1 MPSLWPERVALYLGP
16 RVFRSACSW
25 SWGPNHREIDESSS
39 ELCNTSHRTPSQR
52 NKAWV
57 VLTENE
63 ATEVTCL
70 HFFCQPNTFN
80 CQDQEGKCWKN
91 RNLFVTECQPSVS
104 RILNG
109 MPAADKKH
117 HGPSPNSGDSTSIC
131 VLNIPLQEPTFVH
144 LMSIV
149 SNGTEKTTKLKHSW
163 VEIKV
168 YLGSKLSRPSPR
180 LGERQREE

>member
-1 MPSLWPERVALYLGP
+1 MCCRKLQCSGHWITEVLVSPEPLAWGAALYLGP

-70 HFFCQPNTFN
+70 HFFCQPNIFN
-80 CQDQEGKCWKN
+80 CQDQEGKCWQN
-91 RNLFVTECQPSVS
+91 RNLFVTECQSSVS

-109 MPAADKKH
+109 MPATGKKH
-117 HGPSPNSGDSTSIC
+117 HALYMGLVPTLVT
-131 VLNIPLQEPTFVH
+131 VLLYVC
-144 LMSIV
+144 
-149 SNGTEKTTKLKHSW
+149 
-163 VEIKV
+163 
-168 YLGSKLSRPSPR
+168 
-180 LGERQREE
+180 